1 MPTNHITK
9 DERVRISALKN
20 AGQTNSEIARQLGRD
35 RSTIGRE
42 LRKNATEIAPAV
54 FVYRPG
60 AAHRRTKNRRT
71 VINARRRK
79 IIPGADL
86 ADLIEE
92 KLRQYWSPEQIV
104 GRLRREHHGRSII
117 CHETIY
123 QYVYRERRDLIPF
136 LRLSRKRRFRR
147 RHGTRK
153 REHRREEAKKRWIE
167 ERPKVVAARRR
178 LGDWEGDT
186 VLGAEKHVRLLTH
199 TERKSGYLLAR
210 KLHTSTAEETSR
222 MIRQLFQT
230 LPKRKRHTVTYDNG
244 HECADHETIERDSS
258 VTISFARPYHS
269 WERGTNENTNG
280 LLCQFFPKQS
290 PFADI
295 TAHRLG
301 RVVRLLN
308 TRPRK
313 RLRYQTPDERFMNRC
328 CSLT

>member
-1 MPTNHITK
+1 MPYHHITK
-9 DERVRISALKN
+9 EERIQLAALKR
-20 AGQTNSEIARQLGRD
+20 AGFTNGMIAQQLGRHP
-35 RSTIGRE
+35 SAIGRE
-42 LRKNATEIAPAV
+42 LRKNATEIAPTV

-60 AAHRRTKNRRT
+60 AAHRRTKERRT
-71 VINARRRK
+71 VINAQRRK
-79 IIPGADL
+79 IIAGSDL
-86 ADLIEE
+86 ATLIEE
-92 KLRQYWSPEQIV
+92 KLHQYWSPEQIA
-104 GRLRREHHGRSII
+104 GRLRKERHNRTQV

-123 QYVYRERRDLIPF
+123 RWAYEERRDLLPF

-147 RHGTRK
+147 RHGTRE
-153 REHRREEAKKRWIE
+153 RVRRREGGKKRWIE
-167 ERPKVVAARRR
+167 ERPRIIEDRRR

-199 TERKSGYLLAR
+199 TERKSGYLLVR
-210 KLHTSTAEETSR
+210 KLHTATAEETSR
-222 MIRQLFQT
+222 SILELFQKI
-230 LPKRKRHTVTYDNG
+230 PKRKRHTITYDNG
-244 HECADHETIERDSS
+244 LEFAGHETIERDSG
-258 VTISFARPYHS
+258 VTIYFARPYHS

-280 LLCQFFPKQS
+280 LLRQFFPKKT

-295 TAHRLG
+295 RPRAIR